1 MALHQYDATTKVSTT
16 TLTNDE
22 HNGSFEDEDIDD
34 EHSNAIDH
42 PDSKHHPQI
51 NGGTIVKAY
60 VLYDFNGKI
69 KQRLTDLERNL
80 LCYILRISMSFCR

>member
-1 MALHQYDATTKVSTT
+1 MALHQSDATTKLSTT

-22 HNGSFEDEDIDD
+22 HNGSFEDEDMDD
-34 EHSNAIDH
+34 EHSNAADH

-69 KQRLTDLERNL
+69 N
-80 LCYILRISMSFCR
+80 